1 MNNIIKGVFVIGL
14 GVVAGIVASKLIDDK
29 SKKDELNIDG
39 IPEEIMEQLDDDTIS
54 DLKNIQNNIKKECRK
69 TVIFNT
75 IIDGVIKIGIP
86 LVIFRLIAIKQRR
99 IMNVTSEV

>member
-1 MNNIIKGVFVIGL
+1 
-14 GVVAGIVASKLIDDK
+14 
-29 SKKDELNIDG
+29 
-39 IPEEIMEQLDDDTIS
+39 MEQLDDDTIS

>member
-1 MNNIIKGVFVIGL
+1 MENFIKGVLIIGL
-14 GVVAGIVASKLIDDK
+14 GVVTGIVASKLIEKK
-29 SKKDELNIDG
+29 SKKDELNVDG

-75 IIDGVIKIGIP
+75 IIDGIIKIGIP

-99 IMNVTSEV
+99 IMSIASEV

>member
-14 GVVAGIVASKLIDDK
+14 GVVTGIVTSKLIDNK

-54 DLKNIQNNIKKECRK
+54 DLKNIQRNIKKECRK

>member
-14 GVVAGIVASKLIDDK
+14 GVVTGIVTSKLIDNK

-54 DLKNIQNNIKKECRK
+54 DLKNIQRNIKKECRK

-99 IMNVTSEV
+99 IMNATSEV